1 MNAPPVLTELKLSAE
16 MQHAINT
23 ALESGRAI
31 AIAYVDETGAPQIS
45 YRGSTQAYSDT
56 QLAIWVRNPQGRIL
70 SATKKNP
77 HVALIYANHDPKE
90 RGFMSLRGRAR
101 IDDSTEA
108 RRRVYEQA
116 PAGERNLDKERKGV
130 ALIIDLDGV
139 EGFFGGARL
148 QMRGRY
154 QR

>member
-1 MNAPPVLTELKLSAE
+1 MNGPPVLTELKLSEE
-16 MQHAINT
+16 MKRAINT

-31 AIAYVDETGAPQIS
+31 AIAYVDENNAPQLS
-45 YRGSTQAYSDT
+45 FRGSTQAYSDT

-77 HVALIYANHDPKE
+77 AVALIYANHDPKE
-90 RGFMSLRGRAR
+90 RGFMSIRGRAR
-101 IDDSTEA
+101 VHESADT
-108 RRRVYEQA
+108 RRRVFEQA

-130 ALIIDLDGV
+130 ALVIDLDSI

-148 QMRGRY
+148 QMRI
-154 QR
+154 

>member
-16 MQHAINT
+16 MREAVNT
-23 ALESGRAI
+23 ALMSGRAI
-31 AIAYVDETGAPQIS
+31 AIAYVDESHAPQLS
-45 YRGSTQAYSDT
+45 FRGSTQAYSDT

-77 HVALIYANHDPKE
+77 AVALIYANHDPKA
-90 RGFMSLRGRAR
+90 RGFMVFRGRAR
-101 IDDSTEA
+101 IEESAEA

-116 PAGERNLDKERKGV
+116 PEGERNLDKEKKGV
-130 ALIIDLDGV
+130 PLIIDLDSV

-148 QMRGRY
+148 QMRR
-154 QR
+154 

>member
-16 MQHAINT
+16 MQRAINT

-31 AIAYVDETGAPQIS
+31 AIAYVDENGAPHLS
-45 YRGSTQAYSDT
+45 FRGSTQAYSAT

-77 HVALIYANHDPKE
+77 AVALIYANHNPKE
-90 RGFMSLRGRAR
+90 RGFMNFRGRAR
-101 IDDSTEA
+101 VAESAEV
-108 RRRVYEQA
+108 RQRVYEQA
-116 PAGERNLDKERKGV
+116 PAGERDLDKERKGV
-130 ALIIDLDGV
+130 PLIIDLDSV

-148 QMRGRY
+148 QMRL
-154 QR
+154 